1 MAGERW
7 RMPAAVATG
16 GMTVSAIALYAVAA
30 LAPVPGRRPRS
41 ARDIAAAHAGRHVAL
56 LIGEDGRVRPSGR

>member
-30 LAPVPGRRPRS
+30 LAPFLVTDLGRPGTSPPRTP
-41 ARDIAAAHAGRHVAL
+41 AGTSRC
-56 LIGEDGRVRPSGR
+56 